1 MESDRLQLNAAL
13 MNQVFKFDCIFYYV
27 GDLDRSIDFY
37 TKVLGLTLASRDAV
51 ARFHIDGVLFELV
64 PTDDAS
70 LFSGK
75 GNARLTLAVD
85 DIYTAMSRLLA
96 ERVVVSE
103 VRTVSHGLL
112 ASFTDPDGNEIILWQ
127 YA

>member
-1 MESDRLQLNAAL
+1 
-13 MNQVFKFDCIFYYV
+13 MNQVYRFDCVFYYV
-27 GDLDRSIDFY
+27 ADLDRSIDFY
-37 TKVLGLTLASRDAV
+37 TNVLGLHLASRDAV

-75 GNARLTLAVD
+75 GNARLTLGVE
-85 DIYTAMSRLLA
+85 DIFAASSKLQA
-96 ERVVVSE
+96 QHVAVSE
-103 VRTVSHGLL
+103 VRTVSNGRL

-127 YA
+127 YT